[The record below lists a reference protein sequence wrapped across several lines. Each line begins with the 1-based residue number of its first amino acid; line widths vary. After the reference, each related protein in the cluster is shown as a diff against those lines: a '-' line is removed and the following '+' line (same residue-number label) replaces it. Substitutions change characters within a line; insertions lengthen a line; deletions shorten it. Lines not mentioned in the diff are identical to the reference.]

1 MRKIPNRQ
9 YLRSSSIV
17 FLKTKE
23 HFGGLSN
30 MAGGYP
36 ILVNGLRIFTS
47 EALYQACRYPHLPD
61 IQRMIIGQTSPMTA
75 KMRSKPYRDKTREDW
90 LQVRVRVMRWC
101 LKAKLYQNWQSFSEL
116 LLKTDDLPIV
126 EESRKDTFWGATPV
140 DAETLFGANV
150 LGRLLMELRE
160 EIKKS
165 KIPED
170 DQLLP
175 LGIPN
180 FSLDGKP
187 IQAIKLSLER
197 DLPVAKDLFE

>member
-1 MRKIPNRQ
+1 
-9 YLRSSSIV
+9 
-17 FLKTKE
+17 
-23 HFGGLSN
+23 

-36 ILVNGLRIFTS
+36 ILVNGIRIFTS

-126 EESRKDTFWGATPV
+126 EESRKDTFWGAIPV

-165 KIPED
+165 KIPEN

-175 LGIPN
+175 LSIPN

-187 IQAIKLSLER
+187 IHAIKLSLER
-197 DLPVAKDLFE
+197 DFPVAKDLFE

>member
-9 YLRSSSIV
+9 YLRSSSVV

-23 HFGGLSN
+23 SFGGLSN
-30 MAGGYP
+30 MAGGFP
-36 ILVNGLRIFTS
+36 IHVNGVRISTS

-61 IQRMIIGQTSPMTA
+61 IQRIIIGQASPMTA
-75 KMRSKPYRDKTREDW
+75 KMRSKPYREKTREDW
-90 LQVRVRVMRWC
+90 LQVRVRIMRWC

-116 LLKTDDLPIV
+116 LLKTDNLPIV
-126 EESRKDTFWGATPV
+126 EESQKDTFWGAKPV

-160 EIKKS
+160 EIKKN

-170 DQLLP
+170 DHLP
-175 LGIPN
+175 PLNIPN
-180 FSLDGKP
+180 FSLTEILYK
-187 IQAIKLSLER
+187 Q
-197 DLPVAKDLFE
+197 